1 MADSPLNSII
11 GQAPAIA
18 SLRRALEREAL
29 PQTLLFVGPEGVGK
43 TATALALLK
52 ERLGNDPLT
61 CRRIDEGQ
69 HPDISRI
76 APDGDLT
83 RIWQLWS
90 RPGHPAGA
98 LESLRFAPIAGPQR
112 AYLLERAETL
122 NEESANS
129 LLKALE
135 EPPPYV
141 QFILCAPSPASVLE
155 TILSRCQV
163 IRFSAVP
170 SEDIARLLVEQKG
183 LSPDEARVLAA
194 YAEGAPGKA
203 LRLADAPELRA
214 QRDALLDLAVRLSE
228 VPPIGGLR
236 LAEEL
241 RKLATP
247 PKPKKGE
254 EETDAGTDKSAR
266 GDLGR
271 ALDVLA
277 AWHGDLLAAHLHGES
292 AHLVHSDRAA
302 QIQASAARYRPE
314 QLAENLQTLF
324 QFRRHVARNANQQL
338 LTEVLLMKLAPR
350 SQ

>member
-1 MADSPLNSII
+1 VAESPLDSII
-11 GQAPAIA
+11 GQAPAVA
-18 SLRRALEREAL
+18 ALRRASHGEAL
-29 PQTLLFVGPEGVGK
+29 PQSLLFVGPEGVGK

-52 ERLGNDPLT
+52 ERLGADPLT
-61 CRRIDEGQ
+61 CRRIDDDQ
-69 HPDISRI
+69 HPDIARI
-76 APDGDLT
+76 APDGELT

-98 LESLRFAPIAGPQR
+98 LETLRFAPIAGPRR

-155 TILSRCQV
+155 TVLSRCQV

-170 SEDIARLLVEQKG
+170 AEEIARLLVEKKG
-183 LSPDEARVLAA
+183 LPPDEARVLAA

-241 RKLATP
+241 RKASAA

-254 EETDAGTDKSAR
+254 EEVDTGPDKSAR

-277 AWHGDLLAAHLHGES
+277 AWHGDLIAASLHGEN
-292 AHLVHSDRAA
+292 ARLVHADRAA
-302 QIQASAARYRPE
+302 QIRAAAARYRPE

-350 SQ
+350 